1 MATTSIWSIKGKLG
15 NVVEYVKNPEKTEN
29 LSQVLGYAID
39 HSKTERSHY
48 VSGINCSPGK
58 AVEQMQAAKKHF
70 SKEGGVVAYHGYQ
83 SFAPG
88 EVSPDTA
95 HEIGLEL
102 AQRLWGEKY
111 QVVVATHLDRGH
123 IHNHF
128 VVNTVSWVDGKRY
141 HRTGKDYHD
150 MQAISDELCRQYSL
164 SVIQRPEPGRSKH
177 YGEWQ
182 AEQQGRPTWRG
193 MVRADVDAAIAAA
206 QTDRQF
212 FELLRKKGYAVKV
225 GADISVRPP
234 GKERF
239 VRLMR
244 NYGEDYALEAI
255 KRRILDN
262 RMKIPAPA
270 KPPPPKIVL
279 RCQMRGPLSRARK
292 ISGWRALYFQYLY
305 KMGILP
311 RKKTPYQRQRK
322 VHFLLREDIIKIKQ
336 FDEETRL
343 LWREKIDTPEQ
354 LLSFQEN
361 ASKKEA
367 KICDRILARAP
378 VMRAKLDIVRQ
389 EEKSQAKEDVK
400 DVPIRRRRGGTDRP
414 GIH

>member
-1 MATTSIWSIKGKLG
+1 MATTSIWSIKGRLG
-15 NVVEYVKNPEKTEN
+15 TVVEYVKNPEKTEN
-29 LSQVLGYAID
+29 LSEALGYAVN

-58 AVEQMQAAKKHF
+58 ALDQMQAAKKHF
-70 SKEGGVVAYHGYQ
+70 AKEGGVVAYHGYQ

-88 EVSPDTA
+88 EITPDLA
-95 HEIGLEL
+95 HQIGLEL

-141 HRTGKDYHD
+141 HRTGKDYYD
-150 MQAISDELCRQYSL
+150 MQAISDELCNQHSL
-164 SVIQRPEPGRSKH
+164 SVIQRSEPGRAKH

-182 AEQQGRPTWRG
+182 AKQQGRPTWRG
-193 MVRADVDAAIAAA
+193 MVKADVDAAIAAA

-212 FELLRKKGYAVKV
+212 FDLLRKQGYAVKM
-225 GADISVRPP
+225 GKDISVRPP

-244 NYGEDYALEAI
+244 NFGEGYSLGAI
-255 KRRILDN
+255 KKRILEN

-270 KPPPPKIVL
+270 KKPPPRVVL
-279 RCQMRGPLSRARK
+279 HCHMRGPLSRARK
-292 ISGWRALYFQYLY
+292 ITGWRALYFQYLY

-311 RKKTPYQRQRK
+311 RKKTPHQRQRK
-322 VHFLLREDIIKIKQ
+322 VHFLLREDLVKIKQ

-354 LLSFQEN
+354 LLSFKEN
-361 ASKKEA
+361 ATKKEA
-367 KICDRILARAP
+367 KICDRIIARAP
-378 VMRAKLDIVRQ
+378 VMREKLNIVRRD
-389 EEKSQAKEDVK
+389 EKSNGKEHLNHEH
-400 DVPIRRRRGGTDRP
+400 IRRRSGTDRAVVD
-414 GIH
+414 

>member
-1 MATTSIWSIKGKLG
+1 MATTSIWSIKGQLG
-15 NVVEYVKNPEKTEN
+15 NVVEYVKNPAKTES
-29 LSQVLGYAID
+29 LGEVLGYTVNGT
-39 HSKTERSHY
+39 KTEQKHY

-58 AVEQMQAAKKHF
+58 ALEQMYAAKKHF
-70 SKEGGVVAYHGYQ
+70 SKEGGIVAYHGYQ

-88 EVSPDTA
+88 EVTPDTA
-95 HEIGLEL
+95 HEIGLQL

-128 VVNTVSWVDGKRY
+128 VVNTVSWVDGQRY
-141 HRTGKDYHD
+141 HRTAKDYHD

-164 SVIQRPEPGRSKH
+164 SVIQRPESGRAKQ
-177 YGEWQ
+177 YGEWN
-182 AEQQGRPTWRG
+182 AEQQGHPTWRG
-193 MVRADVDAAIAAA
+193 MVKADVDAAIVAA

-212 FELLRKKGYAVKV
+212 FDLLRKKGYAVKV
-225 GADISVRPP
+225 GKDISVRPP

-244 NYGEDYALEAI
+244 NFGEGYSLEAI
-255 KRRILDN
+255 KKRILDN
-262 RMKIPAPA
+262 RMKIPAPP
-270 KPPPPKIVL
+270 KKSPPLVVL
-279 RCQMRGPLSRARK
+279 HCRMRGPLSRARK
-292 ISGWRALYFQYLY
+292 ITGWRALYFQYLY

-311 RKKTPYQRQRK
+311 HKKTPYQKHRK
-322 VHFLLREDIIKIKQ
+322 VHFLLREDIIKLKQ

-354 LLSFQEN
+354 LLSFKET

-367 KICDRILARAP
+367 KICERILARAP
-378 VMRAKLDIVRQ
+378 VMREKLNTVRQ
-389 EEKSQAKEDVK
+389 EEKTRGKEHLTNEHV
-400 DVPIRRRRGGTDRP
+400 RRRSGTNRAVVD
-414 GIH
+414 

>member
-15 NVVEYVKNPEKTEN
+15 NVVDYVKNPEKTQD
-29 LSQVLGYAID
+29 LGDVLGYAVNG
-39 HSKTERSHY
+39 SKTERLHY
-48 VSGINCSPGK
+48 VSGINCSPRK
-58 AVEQMQAAKKHF
+58 ALGQMLAAKKHF

-88 EVSPDTA
+88 EVTPDTA
-95 HEIGLEL
+95 HEIGLAL

-123 IHNHF
+123 LHNHF

-150 MQAISDELCRQYSL
+150 MQAISDELCKRYSL
-164 SVIQRPEPGRSKH
+164 SVIQHPEPGRAKH

-193 MVRADVDAAIAAA
+193 MVKADVDAAIAAA

-212 FELLRKKGYAVKV
+212 FELLRKKGYAVKM
-225 GADISVRPP
+225 GKDISVRPP

-244 NYGEDYALEAI
+244 NFGEDYTLDEI
-255 KRRILDN
+255 KKRILAH
-262 RMKIPAPA
+262 RLQIAPPPK
-270 KPPPPKIVL
+270 KPPPMVVL
-279 RCQMRGPLSRARK
+279 HCHMRGPLSRARK
-292 ISGWRALYFQYLY
+292 ITGWRALYFQYLY

-311 RKKTPYQRQRK
+311 RKKTPHQRQRK

-343 LWREKIDTPEQ
+343 LWRERIDTPEQ
-354 LLSFQEN
+354 LLSFREQ
-361 ASKKEA
+361 ATKKEA
-367 KICDRILARAP
+367 RICDRIIARAP
-378 VMRAKLDIVRQ
+378 VMREKLNTVRR
-389 EEKSQAKEDVK
+389 EEKSKKQEMMKHEHV
-400 DVPIRRRRGGTDRP
+400 RRRSGNDRP